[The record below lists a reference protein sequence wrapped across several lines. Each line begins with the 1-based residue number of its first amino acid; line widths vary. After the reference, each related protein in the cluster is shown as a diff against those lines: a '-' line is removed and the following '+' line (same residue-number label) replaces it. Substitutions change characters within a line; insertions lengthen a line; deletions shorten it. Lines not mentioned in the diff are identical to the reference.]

1 MKHYNIT
8 FKSLWPIVL
17 SALFCFPA
25 YANSGVGDKPLVVT
39 SIKPLAIIAK
49 SALQDRARVEYIMP
63 AGLSPHDVVLKVSD
77 MRLLAEAD
85 LVLWIGSDFEIRAA
99 KQFASLPASKL
110 MTAMNV
116 IFPEHRTVDAED
128 MSMHTEHTEHTEH
141 KEHTEHTEHKEHTEH
156 AEHDHDI
163 DPHIWLSPTIASQ
176 LAKTLSLRLD
186 MPVMDIF
193 SEQVKKETVNLL
205 APVTER
211 NYMVHHQGHGY
222 FVDEFNLQAG
232 LSIRDMLGKQKGA
245 KTQLNL
251 RLEGEKLGVSCV
263 FVEPQHGY
271 KDAVAIAKDLSVHT
285 TNIDIL
291 AVDYGDQLPSYESY
305 IYGLATQFS
314 ACFK

>member
-8 FKSLWPIVL
+8 FKALWSMVL
-17 SALFCFPA
+17 CALFCFPA
-25 YANSGVGDKPLVVT
+25 YANSAFGDKPLVVT

-63 AGLSPHDVVLKVSD
+63 SGLSPHDVVLKVSD
-77 MRLLAEAD
+77 MRALAEAD

-110 MTAMNV
+110 MTAMDV

-128 MSMHTEHTEHTEH
+128 MSMHTEHTEHTD
-141 KEHTEHTEHKEHTEH
+141 
-156 AEHDHDI
+156 HDHDI

-186 MPVMDIF
+186 MPVKTIF
-193 SEQVKKETVNLL
+193 SEQVKKETVSLL
-205 APVTER
+205 APVTKR

-245 KTQLNL
+245 KTQFNL

-271 KDAVAIAKDLSVHT
+271 KDAAAIAKDLSVPT
-285 TNIDIL
+285 TKIDIL

>member
-1 MKHYNIT
+1 M
-8 FKSLWPIVL
+8 VL
-17 SALFCFPA
+17 CALFCFPA
-25 YANSGVGDKPLVVT
+25 YANSAVGDKPLVVT

-49 SALQDRARVEYIMP
+49 STLQDRARVEYIMP
-63 AGLSPHDVVLKVSD
+63 SGLSPHDVVLKVSD
-77 MRLLAEAD
+77 MRALAEAD

-110 MTAMNV
+110 MTAMDV

-141 KEHTEHTEHKEHTEH
+141 TD
-156 AEHDHDI
+156 HDHDI

-186 MPVMDIF
+186 MPVKTIF
-193 SEQVKKETVNLL
+193 SEQVKKETVSLL
-205 APVTER
+205 APVTKR

-245 KTQLNL
+245 KTQFNL

-271 KDAVAIAKDLSVHT
+271 KDAAAIAKDLSVPT
-285 TNIDIL
+285 TKIDIL

>member
-8 FKSLWPIVL
+8 FKALWSMVL
-17 SALFCFPA
+17 CALFCFPA
-25 YANSGVGDKPLVVT
+25 YANSAVGDKPLVVT

-63 AGLSPHDVVLKVSD
+63 SGLSPHDVVLKVSD
-77 MRLLAEAD
+77 MRALAEAD

-110 MTAMNV
+110 MTAMDV

-128 MSMHTEHTEHTEH
+128 MSMHTEHTEHTD
-141 KEHTEHTEHKEHTEH
+141 
-156 AEHDHDI
+156 HDHDI

-186 MPVMDIF
+186 MPVKTIF
-193 SEQVKKETVNLL
+193 SEQVKKETASLL
-205 APVTER
+205 APVTKR

-245 KTQLNL
+245 KTQFNL

-271 KDAVAIAKDLSVHT
+271 KDAAAIAKDLSVPT
-285 TNIDIL
+285 TKIDIL

>member
-8 FKSLWPIVL
+8 FKALWSMVL
-17 SALFCFPA
+17 CALFCFPA
-25 YANSGVGDKPLVVT
+25 YANSAVGDKPLVVT

-63 AGLSPHDVVLKVSD
+63 SGLSPHDVVLKVSD
-77 MRLLAEAD
+77 MRALAEAD

-110 MTAMNV
+110 MTAMDV

-128 MSMHTEHTEHTEH
+128 RSMHTEHTEHTEH
-141 KEHTEHTEHKEHTEH
+141 TD
-156 AEHDHDI
+156 HDHDI
-163 DPHIWLSPTIASQ
+163 DPHIWLSPTTASQ

-186 MPVMDIF
+186 LPVIDIF
-193 SEQVKKETVNLL
+193 SEQVKKETVSLL
-205 APVTER
+205 APVTKR

-245 KTQLNL
+245 KTQFNL

-271 KDAVAIAKDLSVHT
+271 KDAAAIAKDLSVPT
-285 TNIDIL
+285 TKIDIL

>member
-17 SALFCFPA
+17 CALFCFPA
-25 YANSGVGDKPLVVT
+25 YANSAVGDKPLVVT

-63 AGLSPHDVVLKVSD
+63 SGLSPHDVVLKVSD
-77 MRLLAEAD
+77 MRVLAEAD

-110 MTAMNV
+110 MTAIDV

-141 KEHTEHTEHKEHTEH
+141 DEHN
-156 AEHDHDI
+156 HDI

-186 MPVMDIF
+186 MPVKDIF
-193 SEQVKKETVNLL
+193 SERVKKETVSLL

-245 KTQLNL
+245 KTQFNL

-271 KDAVAIAKDLSVHT
+271 KDAAAIAKDLSVPT
-285 TNIDIL
+285 TKIDIL

-305 IYGLATQFS
+305 IYSLATQFS

>member
-8 FKSLWPIVL
+8 FKPLWQIL
-17 SALFCFPA
+17 LCALYFFPA
-25 YANSGVGDKPLVVT
+25 YANSGSGDKPLVVT

-63 AGLSPHDVVLKVSD
+63 SGLSPHDVVLKVSD
-77 MRLLAEAD
+77 MRVLAEAD

-99 KQFASLPASKL
+99 KQFTSLPASKL

-116 IFPEHRTVDAED
+116 IFPEHRPADAED
-128 MSMHTEHTEHTEH
+128 LSEHAEHLEHT
-141 KEHTEHTEHKEHTEH
+141 
-156 AEHDHDI
+156 EHDHDI

-186 MPVMDIF
+186 LPVIDIF
-193 SEQVKKETVNLL
+193 SEQVKKQTVSLL
-205 APVTER
+205 APVTDR

-245 KTQLNL
+245 KTHFNL
-251 RLEGEKLGVSCV
+251 RLEGKNLGVSCV
-263 FVEPQHGY
+263 FVEPQHGH
-271 KDAVAIAKDLSVHT
+271 KDAVAMAKDLSVPT
-285 TNIDIL
+285 TKLDIL
-291 AVDYGDQLPSYESY
+291 AVDYGDHLPSYESF

>member
-17 SALFCFPA
+17 CALFCFPA
-25 YANSGVGDKPLVVT
+25 YANSGVGGKPLVVT

-63 AGLSPHDVVLKVSD
+63 SGLSPHDVVLKVSD
-77 MRLLAEAD
+77 MRVLAEAD

-110 MTAMNV
+110 MTAIDV

-141 KEHTEHTEHKEHTEH
+141 DEHN
-156 AEHDHDI
+156 HDI

-186 MPVMDIF
+186 MPVKDIF
-193 SEQVKKETVNLL
+193 SERVKKETVSLL

-245 KTQLNL
+245 KTQFNL

-271 KDAVAIAKDLSVHT
+271 KDAVAIAKDLSVPT
-285 TNIDIL
+285 TNLDIL

-305 IYGLATQFS
+305 IYSLATQFS